1 MSKAD
6 IHLASSSSLRNAGEH
21 DAPPSPIAVWLHTLS
36 SSTAFVG
43 LLSLILFA
51 GLWQFS
57 VHLFDVKEYV
67 LPSPYAIGL
76 VIIEKFSYI
85 APHTMVTL
93 KEVLLGFFIAVA
105 IGIPVAVMMT
115 FIPLAERLLYP
126 LLIAT
131 QAVPKIAIAPLLL
144 IWFGFGEAPKIA
156 MATLIAVFPII
167 IDTSVGLRSID
178 PEMIRLTR
186 SMRASWMKTFW
197 KVRLPVAL
205 PNVFAGLKMAIT
217 FAVIGAVVGEF
228 VAGSEGLGY
237 LVQAAIGSMQTV
249 FAFAGVVILSL
260 MGIILFLIVE
270 GLERVFVSWGGSAD
284 ARH

>member
-1 MSKAD
+1 MSKTGLQLTSQPALTNEGAAS
-6 IHLASSSSLRNAGEH
+6 IAQSPVWNGIRSLGSSS
-21 DAPPSPIAVWLHTLS
+21 AV
-36 SSTAFVG
+36 VG
-43 LLSLILFA
+43 LFSLVIFTVV
-51 GLWQFS
+51 WQLA
-57 VHLFDVKEYV
+57 VHLFDVKDYV
-67 LPSPYAIGL
+67 LPSPAAIGS
-76 VIIEKFSYI
+76 VIIDKFSYLL
-85 APHTMVTL
+85 PHSLVTL
-93 KEVLLGFFIAVA
+93 REVLIGFAVA
-105 IGIPVAVMMT
+105 VLIGIPIAVIMT
-115 FIPLAERLLYP
+115 FIPLAERLFYP

-178 PEMIRLTR
+178 TDMIRLAR
-186 SMRASWMKTFW
+186 SMRANWLKTFW

-205 PNVFAGLKMAIT
+205 PSVFAGLKMAMT

-237 LVQAAIGSMQTV
+237 VVQAAIGSMQTV

-260 MGIILFLIVE
+260 MGIILFLLVE
-270 GLERVFVSWGGSAD
+270 GVERVFVSWGSSAD
-284 ARH
+284 GRH